1 MKSKSE
7 LRIAIIGSG
16 IGGAA
21 TAVALRH
28 AGFNVDVY
36 EQAAAITEVGAGI
49 GLRPPSIR
57 YFKKWGLL
65 EEIERVTHKSVLM
78 EILSDKGEVLL
89 EEKWPALTDDP
100 EEKWAR
106 LIHRADCLDTL
117 INAIPSEL
125 IHLNHKC
132 KNIVRHEDYAEIEFD
147 NGVKVEADLVIAAD
161 GIRSLTRSLFF
172 SQAEPVFHGYH
183 AYRALVNEDETYGLA
198 SENTLRIFCDD
209 KINYY
214 LLPLKYR
221 KQVSVDITVP
231 HEDRSG
237 RPNVPKEDM
246 LNQLKNFHPNLQ
258 KIAEN
263 INNFDVRALYDIDPV
278 EHWTNNCIA
287 LLGDA
292 AHSMLHNQGQGAN
305 MAIQDAGIL
314 AECLLEADSV
324 ENALQKY
331 ESLRK
336 PIGTLFQKLS
346 RQFHSEKE
354 ETAFP
359 EKEFLE
365 KTPEVN

>member
-1 MKSKSE
+1 MNSKSNV
-7 LRIAIIGSG
+7 RIAIIGGG
-16 IGGAA
+16 IGGASA
-21 TAVALRH
+21 AVALRH
-28 AGFNVDVY
+28 AGFNVNVY
-36 EQAAAITEVGAGI
+36 EQASAIKEVGAGI
-49 GLRPPSIR
+49 GLRPPSIH
-57 YFKKWGLL
+57 YFEKWGLF

-117 INAIPSEL
+117 INAIPPEF

-132 KNIVRHEDYAEIEFD
+132 KNIVRHENYAEIEFE

-172 SQAEPVFHGYH
+172 SQAEPVFHHYH
-183 AYRALVNEDETYGLA
+183 AYRALVNEDETFGLA
-198 SENTLRIFCDD
+198 SENTLRIFVNDTV
-209 KINYY
+209 NLY

-231 HEDRSG
+231 HQDPTG

-246 LNQLKNFHPNLQ
+246 LNLLKDFHPNLQ
-258 KIAEN
+258 KLAEN
-263 INNFDVRALYDIDPV
+263 INHFDIRALYDIDPI
-278 EHWTNNCIA
+278 EQWSNNCIT

-305 MAIQDAGIL
+305 MAIQDSGIL
-314 AECLLEADSV
+314 AECLVEAETV
-324 ENALQKY
+324 AEALQKY
-331 ESLRK
+331 EALRK
-336 PIGTLFQKLS
+336 PVCHLYQNLS
-346 RQFHSEKE
+346 RQFHNDKE

-359 EKEFLE
+359 EKEFFE
-365 KTPEVN
+365 NAN

>member
-1 MKSKSE
+1 MKSKSD
-7 LRIAIIGSG
+7 LRIAILGAG
-16 IGGAA
+16 IGGAS

-28 AGFNVDVY
+28 AGFNVNVY
-36 EQAAAITEVGAGI
+36 EQASAIKEVGAGI
-49 GLRPPSIR
+49 GLRPPSIH
-57 YFKKWGLL
+57 YFTKWGLQ

-78 EILSDKGEVLL
+78 EIMSDKGEVLL

-117 INAIPSEL
+117 INAIPSEY

-132 KNIVRHEDYAEIEFD
+132 KNIVRHGDYAEIEFE
-147 NGVKVEADLVIAAD
+147 NGLKVEADLVIAAD

-172 SQAEPVFHGYH
+172 SKAEPVFHGYH

-198 SENTLRIFCDD
+198 SQNTLRIFVNDTV
-209 KINYY
+209 NLY

-231 HEDRSG
+231 HQDPTG
-237 RPNVPKEDM
+237 RPDVPKEDM
-246 LNQLKNFHPNLQ
+246 LNLLKDFHPDLQ

-263 INNFDVRALYDIDPV
+263 INHFDVRALYDIDPI
-278 EHWTNNCIA
+278 EQWSNNCIT

-305 MAIQDAGIL
+305 MAIQDAGVL
-314 AECLLEADSV
+314 AECLLEAETV
-324 ENALQKY
+324 EEALQKY
-331 ESLRK
+331 EALRK
-336 PIGTLFQKLS
+336 PICQLYQNLS
-346 RQFHSEKE
+346 RQFHNDKE

-359 EKEFLE
+359 EKEFFE
-365 KTPEVN
+365 NA

>member
-1 MKSKSE
+1 MNSKSNV
-7 LRIAIIGSG
+7 RIAIIGGG
-16 IGGAA
+16 IGGASA
-21 TAVALRH
+21 AVALRH
-28 AGFNVDVY
+28 AGFNVNVY
-36 EQAAAITEVGAGI
+36 EQASAIKEVGAGI
-49 GLRPPSIR
+49 GLRPPSIH
-57 YFKKWGLL
+57 YFEKWGLL

-117 INAIPSEL
+117 INAIPPEF

-132 KNIVRHEDYAEIEFD
+132 KNIVRHENYAEIEFE

-172 SQAEPVFHGYH
+172 SQAEPVFHHYH
-183 AYRALVNEDETYGLA
+183 AYRALVNEDETSGLA
-198 SENTLRIFCDD
+198 SENTLRIFVNDTV
-209 KINYY
+209 NLY

-231 HEDRSG
+231 HQDPTG

-246 LNQLKNFHPNLQ
+246 LNLLKDFHPNLQ
-258 KIAEN
+258 KLAEN
-263 INNFDVRALYDIDPV
+263 INHFDIRALYDIDPI
-278 EHWTNNCIA
+278 EQWSNNCIT

-305 MAIQDAGIL
+305 MAIQDSGIL
-314 AECLLEADSV
+314 AECLVEAETV
-324 ENALQKY
+324 AEALQKY
-331 ESLRK
+331 EALRK
-336 PIGTLFQKLS
+336 PVCHLYQNLS
-346 RQFHSEKE
+346 RQFHNDKE

-359 EKEFLE
+359 EKEFFE
-365 KTPEVN
+365 NAN